1 MLGLGYY
8 AFAAHV
14 VPYATDVGIS
24 ATTAALIMTVSSI
37 GATAG
42 TLLAWMIAGKLG
54 YRWTLVL
61 LTALNAVALLLF
73 IFAGSAWVFYLL
85 SVLVGFAFSAAVPV
99 RMGVTPPLFGLKAIG
114 TLLGLAALAFS
125 VGAIAGPFLAG
136 YIFDT
141 TGGYDLAFLIFGV
154 LLLIGAVT
162 LCFLRAP
169 GWRRGSGRTSIWRAG
184 DGLG

>member
-1 MLGLGYY
+1 
-8 AFAAHV
+8 V

-24 ATTAALIMTVSSI
+24 ATAAALIMTVSSI
-37 GATAG
+37 GGVAG
-42 TLLAWMIAGKLG
+42 TLLAWMMAGKFG

-61 LTALNAVALLLF
+61 LTALNAVALVLF
-73 IFAGSAWVFYLL
+73 VLAGSTWVFYVLA
-85 SVLVGFAFSAAVPV
+85 VLVGFAFSAIVPV
-99 RMGVTPPLFGLKAIG
+99 RMGVTPPLFGLRAIG

-125 VGAIAGPFLAG
+125 IGAIAGPFLAG
-136 YIFDT
+136 YIFDS

-154 LLLIGAVT
+154 LLLIGTIA

-169 GWRRGSGRTSIWRAG
+169 HASRQSGRAPIWRAE